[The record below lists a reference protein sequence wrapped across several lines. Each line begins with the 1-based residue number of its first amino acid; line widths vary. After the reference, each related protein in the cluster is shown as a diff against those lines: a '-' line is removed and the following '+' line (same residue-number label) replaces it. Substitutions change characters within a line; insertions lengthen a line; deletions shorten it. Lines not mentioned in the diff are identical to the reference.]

1 MVWCEILGLERTNIN
16 QTRASG
22 LSVSELHPLISCNKT
37 LTWPGLEL
45 ELELELI
52 IIIPPE
58 EMCRLALNIL
68 VCL

>member
-1 MVWCEILGLERTNIN
+1 MVRCEILGLERTNIN
-16 QTRASG
+16 LTRASG

-45 ELELELI
+45 ELELI

>member
-1 MVWCEILGLERTNIN
+1 MVVWCEILGLEGTNIN

-45 ELELELI
+45 ELELI